1 MQLLTGAEVAASV
14 RERVKKEAGMF
25 IASTGI
31 VPCLAVV
38 LVGDDGA
45 SRSYVAS
52 KKAACEEMGFKHIDF
67 HLEADCDRAKLFDLI
82 RLLNQDESVH
92 GILVQFPLPSHFE
105 EYAVMEAIDPAKD
118 VDGLNPKNLGK
129 LLLGQTS
136 LAPCTPSGILQ
147 MCDYYHIK
155 TSGRH
160 AVVIGRS
167 AIVGKPIASMLM
179 QKDRNATVT
188 ICHSKTEHLE
198 EITRQAD
205 ILVVAMGK
213 AEAVCASMVKPGA
226 VVIDVGINRI
236 PDASKK
242 RGYRIV
248 GDVDFDSVSPICSAI
263 TPVPKGVGPMTIAM
277 LMSNTLSACTMQHGV
292 MQ

>member
-1 MQLLTGAEVAASV
+1 
-14 RERVKKEAGMF
+14 
-25 IASTGI
+25 
-31 VPCLAVV
+31 
-38 LVGDDGA
+38 
-45 SRSYVAS
+45 
-52 KKAACEEMGFKHIDF
+52 
-67 HLEADCDRAKLFDLI
+67 
-82 RLLNQDESVH
+82 
-92 GILVQFPLPSHFE
+92 
-105 EYAVMEAIDPAKD
+105 D